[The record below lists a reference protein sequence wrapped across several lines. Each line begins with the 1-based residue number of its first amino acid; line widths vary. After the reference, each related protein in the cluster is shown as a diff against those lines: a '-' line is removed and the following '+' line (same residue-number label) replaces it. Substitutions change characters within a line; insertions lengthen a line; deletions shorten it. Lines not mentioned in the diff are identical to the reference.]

1 MLIRTITKT
10 DSIEKESL
18 EAHVEICAQRYSAI
32 DQRLGSMEDALT
44 EIEHN
49 ADRSRQAVIQTMVAG
64 GTILA
69 VVIPVIAVILERMK

>member
-10 DSIEKESL
+10 DSIEKGSL

-32 DQRLGSMEDALT
+32 DQRLGSMENSLT

-64 GTILA
+64 GTLLA
-69 VVIPVIAVILERMK
+69 VIIPVVAVVLERLK

>member
-10 DSIEKESL
+10 DSIEKDSL
-18 EAHVEICAQRYSAI
+18 EAHVEICAQRYAAI
-32 DQRLGSMEDALT
+32 DQRLESMEEALT

-64 GTILA
+64 GTMLA
-69 VVIPVIAVILERMK
+69 VVIPVVAVILERLK

>member
-10 DSIEKESL
+10 DSIEKDSL
-18 EAHVEICAQRYSAI
+18 EAHVEICAQRYAAI
-32 DQRLGSMEDALT
+32 DQRLGSMEEALT

-64 GTILA
+64 GTVLA
-69 VVIPVIAVILERMK
+69 VVIPMVAVILDKLK